1 MNDDIIHEL
10 NKKINSQT
18 GGGGNWPSSFD
29 YIIEPNRLTLQ
40 TNRTIDK
47 SGYRCLDSWGIA
59 LYHHLKT
66 KHKLDIQEIQFVLN
80 NNGETQSPNDEAFKR
95 RVSYLQINNGH
106 IRFKIMHDDHPV
118 VLCSQ
123 KELFERPT
131 VEIIRDFLNSRGDDD
146 KGHLLEKSFQA
157 FLFGKGMETETRT
170 NDRLAIL
177 GKDFFQ
183 LKKKQYGV
191 LREFPTGAFNNSVHE
206 CNRLTPTE
214 FVDIV
219 TLNRLGYLSV
229 IELKLDDPKLEVMSQ
244 ILDYALYF
252 ACYKDQILDVLNK
265 KPDLNMKPLKD
276 KIMCY
281 VVNNRF
287 HPRFDDIFQYYSTK
301 GKSYKFQILKVVLGA
316 TTEYPGIRH
325 D

>member
-1 MNDDIIHEL
+1 MQT
-10 NKKINSQT
+10 NKK
-18 GGGGNWPSSFD
+18 
-29 YIIEPNRLTLQ
+29 
-40 TNRTIDK
+40 IDK

-59 LYHHLKT
+59 LFHHLQT
-66 KHKLDIQEIQFVLN
+66 ERKLDIKEIQFVVN
-80 NNGETQSPNDEAFKR
+80 NNGGSWSSNDEAFKR
-95 RVSYLQINNGH
+95 RVSYLQINNDH
-106 IRFKIMHDDHPV
+106 IRFKILHNNHPV
-118 VLCSQ
+118 NLYSQ
-123 KELFERPT
+123 KELFGRPT
-131 VEIIRDFLNSRGDDD
+131 AEIIRDFLNSRGDDD

-157 FLFGKGMETETRT
+157 FLFGKGLGTETRT

-177 GKDFFQ
+177 GEDFFQ

-191 LREFPTGAFNNSVHE
+191 LREFPTGAFNESVHE

-219 TLNRLGYLSV
+219 TLNRLGYLAV

-252 ACYKDQILDVLNK
+252 ACYKDQILEVLNS

-287 HPRFDDIFQYYSTK
+287 HERFDHIFQYYSTK
-301 GKSYKFQILKVVLGA
+301 GKSYNFQIFKVVLGA
-316 TTEYPGIRH
+316 TKE
-325 D
+325 